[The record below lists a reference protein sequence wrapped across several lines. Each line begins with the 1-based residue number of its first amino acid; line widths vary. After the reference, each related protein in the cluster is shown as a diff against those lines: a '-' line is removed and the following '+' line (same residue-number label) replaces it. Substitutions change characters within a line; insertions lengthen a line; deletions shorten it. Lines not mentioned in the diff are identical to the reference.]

1 MFTNDKKVYDE
12 KTSCIKT
19 STLIEIKTFLFLFS
33 KFLNVC
39 MTFYS
44 FKPK

>member
-1 MFTNDKKVYDE
+1 MFTNDKKVYDV

-33 KFLNVC
+33 QIPKRVYDFLQ
-39 MTFYS
+39 F
-44 FKPK
+44 